1 MAYDER
7 LAERVRVALERRRGV
22 TEKKMFGGIAFLV
35 NGNMSCGVNGDDLMV
50 RVGPET
56 YEQALDR
63 AHARPM
69 DFTGRPLKG
78 MVYVGPKG
86 VRTAKQLGRWVDD
99 AVAFARSLP
108 AK

>member
-7 LAERVRVALERRRGV
+7 LAERVRGALERRRGV
-22 TEKKMFGGIAFLV
+22 TEKKMFGGLSFLV

-50 RVGPET
+50 RVGPDA
-56 YEQALDR
+56 YEEALDR

-69 DFTGRPLKG
+69 DFTGKPLKG

-86 VRTAKQLGRWVDD
+86 VRTAPQLRRWVEQ
-99 AVAFARSLP
+99 AVSFARSLP